1 MWQIA
6 VCALAA
12 GCGEP
17 AAAPP
22 PRTAMET
29 TPTKAAGLGDDAS
42 WGKYHSKRFLLT
54 VPLPEGRAWRIDDH
68 SRPALFALHDGTA
81 SKLWLEVTEEDGL
94 VNRKKCE
101 DKARA
106 LGWLP
111 EDGRFTTVEDE
122 VVTGPELYDS
132 RVWVALDPARQGGA
146 IDGHVFLFGGFLR
159 RCLLVHFVTTV
170 ASAKDED
177 VLSSRLAL
185 ANARLV
191 RGIVLDPPRTTDD
204 ATVPRDK
211 PDIRR

>member
-1 MWQIA
+1 MSQIVA
-6 VCALAA
+6 CALAA

-22 PRTAMET
+22 PKTAMEST
-29 TPTKAAGLGDDAS
+29 AAEPPARGDHPP

-54 VPLPEGRAWRIDDH
+54 VPLPEGRTWRIDDH

-81 SKLWLEVTEEDGL
+81 SKLWLAVTEEDGL

-111 EDGRFTTVEDE
+111 DDGRFTTVEDE

-132 RVWVALDPARQGGA
+132 RVWVALDPGRQGGA

-211 PDIRR
+211 PDIHR